1 MDKFTVVSLCDGIS
15 IGRLALEQ
23 LGYDGRFIFFDFG
36 THQIMRMLARR
47 TSQ

>member
-23 LGYDGRFIFFDFG
+23 LEYDVIAHIFKNME
-36 THQIMRMLARR
+36 TEQINLRLNHVC
-47 TSQ
+47 